1 MYFMYNSIREWE
13 VFLFLLSNPQIKI
26 GDVYPPKGKMKAEKV
41 MFAIWFMFVYTLY
54 IFLF

>member
-26 GDVYPPKGKMKAEKV
+26 GDVYPPKGKMKTEKV

>member
-1 MYFMYNSIREWE
+1 MYNSIRGWE
-13 VFLFLLSNPQIKI
+13 VFLYLLSNPQIQI
-26 GDVYPPKGKMKAEKV
+26 GNVHPPKGKMKAEKV